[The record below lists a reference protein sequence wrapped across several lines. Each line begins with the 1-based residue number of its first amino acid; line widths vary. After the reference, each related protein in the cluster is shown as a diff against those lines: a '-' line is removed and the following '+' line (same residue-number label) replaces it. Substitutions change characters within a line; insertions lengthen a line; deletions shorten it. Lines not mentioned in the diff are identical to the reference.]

1 MNFDISF
8 EKHNSIFTNIRIYC
22 FECPSRFQLQ
32 LQGVGTCQK
41 KLDVKTFL
49 LCSSNRKTQK
59 CKGWKSRLSKLLSL
73 DQKQL
78 QKYNIRDEH
87 KNNYLSSSEGI
98 KGSTDIAPISQ
109 KAFFATPKS
118 LYL

>member
-49 LCSSNRKTQK
+49 FSSSNRGTQR
-59 CKGWKSRLSKLLSL
+59 CNGRKSRRLSKLLSL
-73 DQKQL
+73 VQKQL
-78 QKYNIRDEH
+78 QKYNISD
-87 KNNYLSSSEGI
+87 S
-98 KGSTDIAPISQ
+98 APDP
-109 KAFFATPKS
+109 A
-118 LYL
+118 

>member
-49 LCSSNRKTQK
+49 FSSSNRGTQK
-59 CKGWKSRLSKLLSL
+59 MQWSEKPSKQTALTCP
-73 DQKQL
+73 K
-78 QKYNIRDEH
+78 
-87 KNNYLSSSEGI
+87 
-98 KGSTDIAPISQ
+98 T
-109 KAFFATPKS
+109 ATKI
-118 LYL
+118 

>member
-73 DQKQL
+73 DQKLL
-78 QKYNIRDEH
+78 QKYNIRDEP
-87 KNNYLSSSEGI
+87 KNNYLSV
-98 KGSTDIAPISQ
+98 
-109 KAFFATPKS
+109 
-118 LYL
+118 